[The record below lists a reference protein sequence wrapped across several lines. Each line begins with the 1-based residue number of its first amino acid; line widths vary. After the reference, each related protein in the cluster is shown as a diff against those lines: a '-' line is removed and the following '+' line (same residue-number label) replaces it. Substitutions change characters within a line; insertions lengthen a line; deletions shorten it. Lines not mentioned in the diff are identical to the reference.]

1 MPRVDIFETWKKNH
15 VLEDKLNLIT
25 NLVGKRSTQLMISQQ
40 LGISSKTFITLR
52 DKHKEIR
59 DAIAKGEDMLLNNIL
74 DAIYKRAVGYET
86 EDEVTTYEIVGDRK
100 KQRIVKTKK
109 VYPPDIDA
117 CKYLLMI
124 KFGREYSPR
133 KFELEILEKKTAE
146 AIELWP
152 EDK

>member
-1 MPRVDIFETWKKNH
+1 MPRVDIFETWKKNN

-40 LGISSKTFITLR
+40 LGISSKTFISLR

-59 DAIAKGEDMLLNNIL
+59 DAIAKGEDMLLNNIF

-124 KFGREYSPR
+124 KFGRDYSPR

-146 AIELWP
+146 AVELWP

>member
-1 MPRVDIFETWKKNH
+1 MPRVDIFETWKKNN